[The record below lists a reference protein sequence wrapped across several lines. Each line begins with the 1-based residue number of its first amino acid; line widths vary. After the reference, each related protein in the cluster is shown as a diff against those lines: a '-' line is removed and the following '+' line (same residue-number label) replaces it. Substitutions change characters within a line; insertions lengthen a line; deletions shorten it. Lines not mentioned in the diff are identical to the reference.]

1 MVEKEHAMVMMV
13 NRHVRPVMAGLGALV
28 ALVFSIGGVLEAHA
42 SCGSASCF
50 LVTGAE
56 AGVQPKGTW
65 SVDLRYAYASAGQS
79 DGVSGRAAAVDQR
92 RRRVI
97 LNEHR
102 EQRTIS
108 QSYSLDVNYGLT
120 DNLTVQM
127 IAPYRKLKHT
137 HFIEV
142 GERNGGVGDFES
154 FTDNGLGDIRLTGKY
169 SVLPTLRSL
178 LVLGLGLDLPTGD
191 SHARN
196 SEGQLQEPTL
206 QMGRRSWGVVASV
219 HQSYELIPY
228 RVNQFA
234 SASYRHTFQG
244 ANSYRF
250 GDEYVLSGGL
260 SVKALSIVTLTGQV
274 NWRYV
279 VHDEFTGDLRRALF
293 PGDAGFPGD
302 PEVID
307 PVLKRR
313 PVPNTGS
320 TMLALSPGISV
331 AVGERTSL
339 YFHAQV
345 PIARDFNGGLQQ
357 QTSLM
362 GGVTIAL
369 N

>member
-1 MVEKEHAMVMMV
+1 MAMKSC
-13 NRHVRPVMAGLGALV
+13 VRPVAAGLGAVV
-28 ALVFSIGGVLEAHA
+28 ALMLLIGEAFA

-50 LVTGAE
+50 LVTGSE
-56 AGVQPKGTW
+56 AGVQPKGQV
-65 SVDLRYAYASAGQS
+65 SMDLRYSYAAAGQS
-79 DGVSGRAAAVDQR
+79 DGVSGRVAAVDQR

-97 LNEHR
+97 LDEHL

-108 QSYSLDVNYGLT
+108 QFYTMDVNYGLT
-120 DNLTVQM
+120 DRLTVELTV
-127 IAPYRKLKHT
+127 PYRKLKHT
-137 HFIEV
+137 HHIEV
-142 GERNGGVGDFES
+142 GEENGGIGNFES

-178 LVLGLGLDLPTGD
+178 LVLGLGVDLPTGD

-206 QMGRRSWGVVASV
+206 QMGRRSSGIVASV
-219 HQSYELIPY
+219 HQSYEVIPH
-228 RVNQFA
+228 RLNQFA
-234 SASYRHTFQG
+234 SASYRRTFTG

-260 SVKALSIVTLTGQV
+260 NVKTLKVVTLTGQF
-274 NWRYV
+274 NWRYA
-279 VHDEFTGDLRRALF
+279 VHDEFTGDLRSALF
-293 PGDAGFPGD
+293 SGDVGFPGD
-302 PEVID
+302 PAVID
-307 PVLKRR
+307 SEIKRR

-320 TMLALSPGISV
+320 TLLAFSPGISV
-331 AVGERTSL
+331 AVGERATV

-357 QTSLM
+357 QTGFLF
-362 GGVTIAL
+362 GVSTTL

>member
-1 MVEKEHAMVMMV
+1 MEVKHCI
-13 NRHVRPVMAGLGALV
+13 RPVAAGLGALA
-28 ALVFSIGGVLEAHA
+28 ALVFLIGGVFEASA

-50 LVTGAE
+50 LVTGSE
-56 AGVQPKGTW
+56 AGVQPKGQL
-65 SVDLRYAYASAGQS
+65 SVDLRYSYASAGQAA
-79 DGVSGRAAAVDQR
+79 GVSGRVAAVDQR

-97 LNEHR
+97 LDEHL

-108 QSYSLDVNYGLT
+108 QFYTLDVNYGLT
-120 DNLTVQM
+120 DRLTVELTL
-127 IAPYRKLKHT
+127 PYRKLKHT
-137 HFIEV
+137 HHIEV
-142 GERNGGVGDFES
+142 GEENGGAGNFES
-154 FTDNGLGDIRLTGKY
+154 FADNGLGDIRLTGKY

-178 LVLGLGLDLPTGD
+178 LVLGLGVDLPTGD

-206 QMGRRSWGVVASV
+206 QMGRRSWGIVASV
-219 HQSYELIPY
+219 HQSYEVIPHLL
-228 RVNQFA
+228 NQFA
-234 SASYRHTFQG
+234 SASYRRTFTG

-260 SVKALSIVTLTGQV
+260 NVKTLKVVTLTGQF

-320 TMLALSPGISV
+320 TLLAFSPGVSV
-331 AVGERTSL
+331 AVGERTTF

-345 PIARDFNGGLQQ
+345 PITRDFNGGLQQ
-357 QTSLM
+357 QTGFL
-362 GGVTIAL
+362 GGVSMAL

>member
-1 MVEKEHAMVMMV
+1 MLRNVFL
-13 NRHVRPVMAGLGALV
+13 RPVVAGLGTLV
-28 ALVFSIGGVLEAHA
+28 ALVFLIGGALEALA
-42 SCGSASCF
+42 SCGAASCF
-50 LVTGAE
+50 LVTGSE
-56 AGVQPKGTW
+56 AGVQPKGQL
-65 SVDLRYAYASAGQS
+65 SMDLRYSYAAVGQA
-79 DGVSGRAAAVDQR
+79 DGVSGRVAAVDQR

-97 LNEHR
+97 LDEHL

-108 QSYSLDVNYGLT
+108 QLYTLDVNYGLT
-120 DNLTVQM
+120 DRLTVELTV
-127 IAPYRKLKHT
+127 PYRKLKHT
-137 HFIEV
+137 HLIEV
-142 GERNGGVGDFES
+142 GEENGGVGNFES

-178 LVLGLGLDLPTGD
+178 LVLGLGVDLPTGD

-206 QMGRRSWGVVASV
+206 QMGRRSLGIVASI
-219 HQSYELIPY
+219 HQSYEIIPHLL
-228 RVNQFA
+228 NQFA
-234 SASYRHTFQG
+234 SVSYRHTFQG

-250 GDEYVLSGGL
+250 GDEYVLSGGM
-260 SVKALSIVTLTGQV
+260 SVKTLKIVTLTGQF

-293 PGDAGFPGD
+293 PSDAGFPGD

-320 TMLALSPGISV
+320 TALAFSSGVSV
-331 AVGERTSL
+331 AIGERATF

-345 PIARDFNGGLQQ
+345 PITRDFNGGLQQ
-357 QTSLM
+357 QTGFL
-362 GGVTIAL
+362 GGVSMAL

>member
-1 MVEKEHAMVMMV
+1 MEVKHCA
-13 NRHVRPVMAGLGALV
+13 RSAAAGAGALA
-28 ALVFSIGGVLEAHA
+28 ALVFLLGGAFEASA

-50 LVTGAE
+50 LVTGSE
-56 AGVQPKGTW
+56 AGVQPKGQL
-65 SVDLRYAYASAGQS
+65 SMDLRYSYASAGQS
-79 DGVSGRAAAVDQR
+79 DGVSGRVAAVDQR

-97 LNEHR
+97 LDEHL

-108 QSYSLDVNYGLT
+108 QFYTLDVNYGLT
-120 DNLTVQM
+120 DRLTVELTL
-127 IAPYRKLKHT
+127 PYRKLKHT

-142 GERNGGVGDFES
+142 GEENGGAGNFES

-178 LVLGLGLDLPTGD
+178 LVLGLGVDLPTGD
-191 SHARN
+191 SHARS

-206 QMGRRSWGVVASV
+206 QMGRRSWGIVASV
-219 HQSYELIPY
+219 HQSYELIPH
-228 RVNQFA
+228 RLNQFA
-234 SASYRHTFQG
+234 SASYRRTFTG

-260 SVKALSIVTLTGQV
+260 SVKTLKVVTLTGQF
-274 NWRYV
+274 NWRYA
-279 VHDEFTGDLRRALF
+279 VHDEFTGDLRSALF
-293 PGDAGFPGD
+293 SGDVGFPGD
-302 PEVID
+302 PAVID
-307 PVLKRR
+307 SEIKRR

-320 TMLALSPGISV
+320 TLLAFSPGISV
-331 AVGERTSL
+331 AVTERATF

-357 QTSLM
+357 LTGFLFGM
-362 GGVTIAL
+362 ATTL